1 MTIRELYDALE
12 ARIPPSLSCPWD
24 NDGLAVCPDPDA
36 PVRGVLIALDPTED
50 AVEHAIAMG
59 CNVLITHHP
68 LLFHGIKAVDGEDTA
83 SRKVI
88 RLISS
93 GVSAMSF
100 HTRLD
105 AAEGGVNDTLAA
117 LLGLEDC
124 TPFGTDDNPAK
135 APLGRVGNLPE
146 AMPLE
151 AFIDNVKTALDV
163 PAVQYA
169 DAGRPVHRV
178 AVLGGAGED
187 DIAAAIAAGADTYV
201 TGEARHHFLCDAPYM
216 GINLVAAGHHHTECF
231 PVCARLAALVGELC
245 YTPVYTMNNTRLGIR

>member
-1 MTIRELYDALE
+1 MTVRDLYAALE
-12 ARIPPSLSCPWD
+12 ARIPSSLSCEWD

-50 AVEHAIAMG
+50 AVEHAIATG

-68 LLFHGIKAVDGEDTA
+68 LLFRGIKAVDGHDTS

-93 GVSAMSF
+93 GVAAMAF

-105 AAEGGVNDTLAA
+105 AAEGGVNDALAA
-117 LLGLEDC
+117 SLGLTNC
-124 TPFGTDDNPAK
+124 VPFGMDDNPAK
-135 APLGRVGNLPE
+135 APLGRVGSLPE

-151 AFIDNVKTALDV
+151 AFINNVKTALDV

-169 DAGRPVHRV
+169 DSGRAVRRV

-201 TGEARHHFLCDAPYM
+201 TGEARHHYLCDAPYM
-216 GINLVAAGHHHTECF
+216 GINLVVAGHHHTEF
-231 PVCARLAALVGELC
+231 PVCARLAAMVGELC
-245 YTPVYTMNNTRLGIR
+245 PDVPVQVSGDVRIHIR